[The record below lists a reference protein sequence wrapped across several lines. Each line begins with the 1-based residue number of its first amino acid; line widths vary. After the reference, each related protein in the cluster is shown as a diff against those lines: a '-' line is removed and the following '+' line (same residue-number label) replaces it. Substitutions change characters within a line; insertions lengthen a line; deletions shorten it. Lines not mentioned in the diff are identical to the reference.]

1 MRKHG
6 TSWAGIRKVVKNY
19 KKRGIATI
27 LLTIPQIEELLEA
40 ADHQTAEEYSTETC
54 IPEGTYDI
62 NMKYRIVERKDIE
75 KVLDVMKADYY
86 EWTVTRN
93 KLHYPENFDDEEAA
107 IADCAAFNKGLNV
120 TEGSRYFRIV
130 SNRHGQLHVIG
141 FIVKEG
147 HKKFKEGDLLHAA
160 SWSAPARNFA
170 RGNLYDDSFKT
181 SGHVR
186 WTGIS

>member
-1 MRKHG
+1 MREQVAPW
-6 TSWAGIRKVVKNY
+6 TGIREVVKNY

-40 ADHQTAEEYSTETC
+40 ADHQTAEEDSTM
-54 IPEGTYDI
+54 
-62 NMKYRIVERKDIE
+62 NSRIVERKEIE

-86 EWTVTRN
+86 EWTVRRN
-93 KLHYPENFDDEEAA
+93 KLHYPENFDEEEVAL
-107 IADCAAFNKGLNV
+107 ADCAAFNKGLNV

-130 SNRHGQLHVIG
+130 SNHLNMLRVVG

-147 HKKFKEGDLLHAA
+147 HKKFKEGDLLMAA

>member
-1 MRKHG
+1 MKKQGDQWHSLRE
-6 TSWAGIRKVVKNY
+6 VVKNY

-40 ADHQTAEEYSTETC
+40 ADHQTAEEYST
-54 IPEGTYDI
+54 
-62 NMKYRIVERKDIE
+62 MKYRIVERKDIE
-75 KVLDVMKADYY
+75 KVLDVMKADYF

-93 KLHYPENFDDEEAA
+93 KLYYSENFNEEEALKG
-107 IADCAAFNKGLNV
+107 CEEFNKGLNV

-130 SNRHGQLHVIG
+130 SDDGGRIRVCG

-147 HKKFKEGDLLHAA
+147 HKKFKEGDLLMAA
-160 SWSAPARNFA
+160 SFNAPARNFA
-170 RGNLYDDSFKT
+170 RGNIYDDSFKT
-181 SGHVR
+181 AGRVR

>member
-1 MRKHG
+1 MKKQGDPWHSLRE
-6 TSWAGIRKVVKNY
+6 VVKNY
-19 KKRGIATI
+19 KKRGHATI
-27 LLTIPQIEELLEA
+27 LLTIPRIEELLEA
-40 ADHQTAEEYSTETC
+40 ADHQTTEEYSTETC

-75 KVLDVMKADYY
+75 KVLDVMKADYF

-93 KLHYPENFDDEEAA
+93 KLYYPENFNEEEALNA
-107 IADCAAFNKGLNV
+107 CEEFNKGLTV

-130 SNRHGQLHVIG
+130 SNRYGQLHCVG

-147 HKKFKEGDLLHAA
+147 HKKFKEGDLLMAA
-160 SWSAPARNFA
+160 SFNAPARNFA
-170 RGNLYDDSFKT
+170 RGNIYDDSFKT
-181 SGHVR
+181 TGHVR

>member
-1 MRKHG
+1 MKEQVAPWN
-6 TSWAGIRKVVKNY
+6 SIREVVKNY

-27 LLTIPQIEELLEA
+27 LLTIPQIEELLDA
-40 ADHQTAEEYSTETC
+40 ADHQTTEEYST
-54 IPEGTYDI
+54 
-62 NMKYRIVERKDIE
+62 MKYRIVERKDIE

-86 EWTVTRN
+86 DWTVTRN
-93 KLHYPENFDDEEAA
+93 KLYYPENFNEEDALEG
-107 IADCAAFNKGLNV
+107 CEEFNKGLSI

-141 FIVKEG
+141 FVVKEG
-147 HKKFKEGDLLHAA
+147 HKKFKEGDLLHAS
-160 SWSAPARNFA
+160 SWAAPAKNFA
-170 RGNLYDDSFKT
+170 RGNLYDGLFQN

>member
-1 MRKHG
+1 LKKRF
-6 TSWAGIRKVVKNY
+6 TPNTIKVVKNY

-40 ADHQTAEEYSTETC
+40 ADHQTAEEYST
-54 IPEGTYDI
+54 
-62 NMKYRIVERKDIE
+62 MKYRIVERKAIDE
-75 KVLDVMKADYY
+75 VLDVMKADYY
-86 EWTVTRN
+86 DMRFLWTITRN

-130 SNRHGQLHVIG
+130 SNRYGQLHCVG

-147 HKKFKEGDLLHAA
+147 HKKFKEGDLLMAA
-160 SWSAPARNFA
+160 SFNAPARNFA
-170 RGNLYDDSFKT
+170 RGNMYDDSFKT